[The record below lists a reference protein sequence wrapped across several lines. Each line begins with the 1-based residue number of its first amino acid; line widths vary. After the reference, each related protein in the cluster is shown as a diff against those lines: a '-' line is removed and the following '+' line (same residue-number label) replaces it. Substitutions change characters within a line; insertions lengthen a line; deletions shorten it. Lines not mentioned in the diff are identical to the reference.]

1 MRFVLAASIVFLSF
15 SVQSAWERPDTQPS
29 TVRGMA
35 SILGTAVDPIGDNF
49 DPGPDLTRFS
59 AISDGTNLNLE
70 LTFAGPINPP
80 DQPDGT
86 EAIGAIELDL
96 DQSDITGSPGDSAV
110 FEFCPSVPDSFSPDV
125 FVSLFDYDPVTETAP
140 VIDFETLTAL
150 GDIPVIYLA
159 DSVAVSVP
167 LELISDDGIVDAMTV
182 IGNFADPTDCAP
194 DGAVLTSVF
203 LPSAQPV
210 PTLSNAALV
219 ILLLLMVMIAVAAT
233 RRSLR

>member
-1 MRFVLAASIVFLSF
+1 MRFVLAASIIFLSF

-29 TVRGMA
+29 TVRGVT
-35 SILGTAVDPIGDNF
+35 SILATAVDPTGDNF
-49 DPGPDLTRFS
+49 NPGPDLTSFS
-59 AISDGTNLNLE
+59 ATSDGTNLNLE

-86 EAIGAIELDL
+86 EVIGAIELDL
-96 DQSDITGSPGDSAV
+96 DQSDATGSPDYSSV
-110 FEFCPSVPDSFSPDV
+110 FEFCPSVPDSFGPDV

-140 VIDFETLTAL
+140 VISLDTLNAI
-150 GDIPVIYLA
+150 GDVPVIYLA

-167 LELISDDGIVDAMTV
+167 LELISDDGIVDTITI
-182 IGNFADPTDCAP
+182 IGNFDDPTDCAP
-194 DGAVLTSVF
+194 DDAVLTSTL

-210 PTLSNAALV
+210 PTLSNAALA